1 MTDTRIKSIV
11 IVGGGTAG
19 WMTAAAC
26 SKLLGGQCSI
36 RVIESE
42 EIRTV
47 GVGEATVPHLKRFN
61 NVLEFNEIDFVK
73 KTQGT
78 FKLGIQFENW
88 ARIGDS
94 YVHGFGTIGH
104 DYGLLP
110 FHQYWLKMFLAGEAG
125 PIGDYSLNTLASVR
139 GKFMASADDVPA
151 TSPLANIAYAYH
163 FDAGLYA
170 LYLRNYAEARGVVRT
185 EGKIVQ
191 TLLRESDGFV
201 DAVVLDSGEKVH
213 GELFVDC
220 SGFRGLLIEQ
230 ALHTGYED
238 WSHWLPCDR
247 AIAVSGEK
255 VIPST
260 PYTRAIAHKAGW
272 QWCIPLQHRTGDGHV
287 FCSRYISDD
296 EATATLI
303 NNLAGKPMN
312 EPRVLKFVT
321 GRRKKFWNKNVV
333 AIGLSSGFLEPLES
347 TSIYWIQSAIA
358 RLMNLFPER
367 DFSPVVIDRFNTQ
380 SIFEFERIRD
390 FLILHYKATERT
402 DSPFWDYCRTM
413 SIPASLEDNIRLFRD
428 SGRFFREGEEMFA
441 ITSWVQVLLGQRIL
455 PRTYHPLVDAIP
467 EREIR
472 GLVSG
477 VRQVVDNCV
486 GAMPEHQA
494 FIDRY
499 CKAPVP

>member
-1 MTDTRIKSIV
+1 MTDRSIRSIV

-26 SKLLGGQCSI
+26 SKILGRSVSI
-36 RVIESE
+36 RVVESE

-61 NVLEFNEIDFVK
+61 NVLEFDEIDFVK
-73 KTQGT
+73 RTQGT
-78 FKLGIQFENW
+78 FKLGIRFENW
-88 ARIGDS
+88 ARIGDA

-110 FHQYWLKMFLAGEAG
+110 FHQYWLKLFLAGEAAD
-125 PIGDYSLNTLASVR
+125 IGEYSLNTLASAR
-139 GKFMASADDVPA
+139 GKFMASASDMPP

-185 EGKIVQ
+185 EGRIVR
-191 TLLRESDGFV
+191 TLLREPDGFV
-201 DAVVLDSGEKVH
+201 DAVVLESGEKVQ

-255 VIPST
+255 VQPST
-260 PYTRAIAHKAGW
+260 PYTRAIAHGAGW

-287 FCSRYISDD
+287 YCSRYLSDD
-296 EATATLI
+296 EATATLLG
-303 NNLAGKPMN
+303 NLGGRPMN

-321 GRRKKFWNKNVV
+321 GRRRKFWNRNVV

-358 RLMNLFPER
+358 RLMSLFPDR
-367 DFSPVVIDRFNTQ
+367 DFSPAVIDRFNAQ
-380 SIFEFERIRD
+380 AGFEFERIRD
-390 FLILHYKATERT
+390 FLILHYHATERSDT
-402 DSPFWDYCRTM
+402 PFWNYCRTM
-413 SIPASLEDNIRLFRD
+413 SIPEALADNIRLFLD

-441 ITSWVQVLLGQRIL
+441 ITSWVQVLLGQGVV
-455 PRTYHPLVDAIP
+455 PRNHHPLVDTVP
-467 EREIR
+467 LHEVRK
-472 GLVSG
+472 LVG
-477 VRQVVDNCV
+477 AVRQVVDNCV
-486 GAMPEHQA
+486 GAMPMHED
-494 FIDRY
+494 FIARY
-499 CKAPVP
+499 CKAPPP